1 MFLFFFLLIY
11 QHRTHLFKFS
21 HLSLSQTV
29 FRIVVLGI
37 WDYIE
42 NKVEVSS
49 GILCLFSILP
59 MPYCFFQSGPFVPR
73 LYILFLNY

>member
-1 MFLFFFLLIY
+1 MPTCGMLTLTPCN
-11 QHRTHLFKFS
+11 Q
-21 HLSLSQTV
+21 LSISQTV

-49 GILCLFSILP
+49 RGAVSELRCHCLNVSA
-59 MPYCFFQSGPFVPR
+59 R
-73 LYILFLNY
+73 D